1 MIRNCEYSFS
11 LTLSSLTNKT
21 LLLAIITLW
30 TRLSWPCE
38 GPFKCDTVKN
48 WEIGLLF
55 FLYIFLCLD
64 DIFFYFLTKQ
74 DVQEDCL
81 LTSVYPIN
89 VLVTK
94 YFLNT
99 NNIEHGKLQALI
111 SVRYLQ
117 SHNKWQVVWFYFW
130 RLSWKRRDEALIHFS
145 SIPDYDVTVLTMC
158 LSRDYPV
165 LYPALLKMTVLLCWC
180 FV

>member
-21 LLLAIITLW
+21 PLLAMITLW

-38 GPFKCDTVKN
+38 GPLNAIRLKTEKQVCFFFVHFP
-48 WEIGLLF
+48 LLRRH
-55 FLYIFLCLD
+55 
-64 DIFFYFLTKQ
+64 FFYFLTKQ

-130 RLSWKRRDEALIHFS
+130 KLSWKRRDEALIHFS

>member
-21 LLLAIITLW
+21 PLLAIITQW
-30 TRLSWPCE
+30 TRLLWPCE

-48 WEIGLLF
+48 WETGLLF
-55 FLYIFLCLD
+55 FVHFPLLRRHFFL
-64 DIFFYFLTKQ
+64 ISSQSRMSRKTAY
-74 DVQEDCL
+74 
-81 LTSVYPIN
+81 TSVYPIN

-99 NNIEHGKLQALI
+99 NNIEHSKLQALI

-158 LSRDYPV
+158 LSTDYPV